1 MLIALREKLFLQD
14 INTTPIEPKT
24 ERAYVVAVNS
34 CFVIT
39 VVRQDGAKTDR
50 TKTLLLR
57 KYIQLSLIL
66 FIKSIS

>member
-1 MLIALREKLFLQD
+1 MPIVLRENLFLQD
-14 INTTPIEPKT
+14 MNTTPIEPKT

-34 CFVIT
+34 CFCYFCGSSGWRKN
-39 VVRQDGAKTDR
+39 RQNKDA
-50 TKTLLLR
+50 LLR